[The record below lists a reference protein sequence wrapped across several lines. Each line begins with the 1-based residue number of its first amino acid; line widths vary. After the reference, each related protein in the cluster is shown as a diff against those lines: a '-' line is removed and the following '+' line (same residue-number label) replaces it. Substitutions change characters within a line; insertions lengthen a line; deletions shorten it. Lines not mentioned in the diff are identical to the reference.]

1 MLSNGR
7 SKDNL
12 HQGSTKIASGDL
24 EIDGSLIVDNIQVNS
39 LSIDGYTLPTSAG
52 TNGQVITMNPDN
64 TTTSFQDVSIPTL
77 VDQRVCLNRWFSI
90 NQREKFGASQGT
102 ILFNENDV
110 GSAVTGRRTIGTCVI
125 PADDIDAL
133 DENFSILT
141 LQIRNDIL
149 NSNPV
154 DPNQIQFYL
163 VLTTGGVTS
172 SVQFEV
178 MDYQGLVTGTGAPLQ
193 SMLEHQIRFARS
205 INDASKILISVKGMK
220 PTDTTGTGN
229 TNTDKPFASH
239 NNLKNGAVTGDIFI
253 FDFPQQ
259 DNNTGVYLDNYV
271 SGNDITIDIQAERPP
286 VAGTNIINSA
296 LVMGRLDSYI
306 KQNLPSSGPVI
317 NDHLLLSNLNG
328 GTGDGGHINLF
339 DVRGIKPMTGDLNLN
354 NKSLTNGLGV
364 NTQFL
369 SATAQT
375 ETPLLVGSG
384 AGALAITSN
393 DLTLTETNL
402 PGDEYLNI
410 NNLRIQTFKTLDM
423 NSKEIQNVPV
433 ISNSGAPLVLFE
445 TTFNNAIILNRDPS
459 NGIYL
464 ECINPAQNINLS
476 AGGGS
481 NSFQV
486 RPTDVLLS
494 SPLDMTTND
503 ITNANVIVR
512 ASNGNVINF
521 DNDIAPP
528 LITGALTIESG
539 AGKEININ
547 ADNVLKLNGNSI
559 IHNSGTG
566 PHQFNDTGGLQA
578 QFTSANIEMF
588 KALDMKNNNI
598 NSVASLTA
606 TQVNTDTIEN
616 SGSGFLTFT
625 NLGSY
630 TPSFTPSALDMNL
643 GNINNVDTIENT
655 GSANITI
662 PVVIGTPSGAL
673 QVKNGGAYIK
683 QDLQVDGSIY
693 CDSINNIRPSGGLYS
708 ESSGFNI
715 PSTNLTETNLLGQG
729 GSAGTLAIPAN
740 TFSQYDSYS
749 FKASGV
755 LSGGSNDTATLRLK
769 SLVNGT
775 TPVELG
781 SIVIQLSDNGLVD
794 VAWKVEADFNVR
806 TLGGA
811 GVGVLVL
818 SGNFA
823 YTNNNDVVK
832 TYLRTIVN
840 NTVFDTTQSNEL
852 QFTYQNDGTNPLTNI
867 RIDQASF
874 TKWY

>member
-1 MLSNGR
+1 MNNQGFSNN
-7 SKDNL
+7 NL
-12 HQGSTKIASGDL
+12 HIGDTYIKNGDL
-24 EIDGSLIVDNIQVNS
+24 NVDGDLIVDGIQVNS

-110 GSAVTGRRTIGTCVI
+110 GSAVTGHRTIGTCVI

-163 VLTTGGVTS
+163 VLTTGGITS

-178 MDYQGLVTGTGAPLQ
+178 MDYQGLITGTGAPLQ

-259 DNNTGVYLDNYV
+259 DVNTGCYLDNYV

-339 DVRGIKPMTGDLNLN
+339 DVRGIKPMTGNINMNGNDIQNVSQVNGQGGLNLMEIN
-354 NKSLTNGLGV
+354 NTNGLMLVDGAE
-364 NTQFL
+364 L
-369 SATAQT
+369 RLTADT
-375 ETPLLVGSG
+375 SIKLYPTIDLRLG
-384 AGALAITSN
+384 AGGSN
-393 DLTLTETNL
+393 IIINPSSEVDVQ
-402 PGDEYLNI
+402 GGINI
-410 NNLRIQTFKTLDM
+410 NN
-423 NSKEIQNVPV
+423 
-433 ISNSGAPLVLFE
+433 
-445 TTFNNAIILNRDPS
+445 
-459 NGIYL
+459 
-464 ECINPAQNINLS
+464 
-476 AGGGS
+476 
-481 NSFQV
+481 
-486 RPTDVLLS
+486 
-494 SPLDMTTND
+494 ND

-521 DNDIAPP
+521 DNDVFPP

-547 ADNVLKLNGNSI
+547 ADNLLKLNGNSI

-566 PHQFNDTGGLQA
+566 PHQFNDSGGIQLQM
-578 QFTSANIEMF
+578 TSANIEMF

-643 GNINNVDTIENT
+643 GDVNSVNN
-655 GSANITI
+655 
-662 PVVIGTPSGAL
+662 L
-673 QVKNGGAYIK
+673 QVA
-683 QDLQVDGSIY
+683 
-693 CDSINNIRPSGGLYS
+693 SINN
-708 ESSGFNI
+708 
-715 PSTNLTETNLLGQG
+715 LTPQG
-729 GSAGTLAIPAN
+729 GVYSGTSDGVVINNTTEQSVLPTSGVGILTIPAN
-740 TFSQYDSYS
+740 GFSVGDCFHCVVAGDCS
-749 FKASGV
+749 FDKDDNIQIKLKENGNILAQTPIINLEDAQAGGNAFEIEIDFTIRSIGASG
-755 LSGGSNDTATLRLK
+755 SIATNFDFTYNKDGIDSKDFR
-769 SLVNGT
+769 GT
-775 TPVELG
+775 RAM
-781 SIVIQLSDNGLVD
+781 D
-794 VAWKVEADFNVR
+794 VQ
-806 TLGGA
+806 
-811 GVGVLVL
+811 
-818 SGNFA
+818 
-823 YTNNNDVVK
+823 
-832 TYLRTIVN
+832 TI
-840 NTVFDTTQSNEL
+840 DTTVSSTL
-852 QFTYQNDGTNPLTNI
+852 DITVQFPTNI
-867 RIDQASF
+867 TPSSLQ
-874 TKWY
+874 TKLFRLQKVF

>member
-1 MLSNGR
+1 MNSLGFT
-7 SKDNL
+7 KDNI
-12 HQGSTKIASGDL
+12 HVGDTQIKNGSLSV
-24 EIDGSLIVDNIQVNS
+24 DGELIVDGIQVNS
-39 LSIDGYTLPTSAG
+39 LSIDGYTLPISAG

-110 GSAVTGRRTIGTCVI
+110 GSAVNGHRTIGTCVI

-149 NSNPV
+149 NSDPAN
-154 DPNQIQFYL
+154 PNQIQFYL
-163 VLTTGGVTS
+163 VLTTGGITS

-178 MDYQGLVTGTGAPLQ
+178 MDYQGLVTGIGAPLQ

-205 INDASKILISVKGMK
+205 INDASKILISIKGMK

-259 DNNTGVYLDNYV
+259 DNNTGCYLDNYV
-271 SGNDITIDIQAERPP
+271 SGNDITIDIQCERPP
-286 VAGTNIINSA
+286 VVGTNIINSA

-306 KQNLPSSGPVI
+306 KQNLPSGGSVI

-328 GTGDGGHINLF
+328 GIGDGGHINLF

-354 NKSLTNGLGV
+354 NKSLINGLGL

-369 SATAQT
+369 SASAQIDT
-375 ETPLLVGSG
+375 TLLVGSG
-384 AGALAITSN
+384 GGSLAISSN
-393 DLTLTETNL
+393 DLTLTETNI

-410 NNLRIQTFKTLDM
+410 NNLRIQSFKTLDM

-486 RPTDVLLS
+486 RPVDIQVNSL
-494 SPLDMTTND
+494 LDMNNNN
-503 ITNANVIVR
+503 IQSANVI
-512 ASNGNVINF
+512 
-521 DNDIAPP
+521 
-528 LITGALTIESG
+528 
-539 AGKEININ
+539 
-547 ADNVLKLNGNSI
+547 
-559 IHNSGTG
+559 
-566 PHQFNDTGGLQA
+566 
-578 QFTSANIEMF
+578 
-588 KALDMKNNNI
+588 
-598 NSVASLTA
+598 TA
-606 TQVNTDTIEN
+606 TQVNTDTIE
-616 SGSGFLTFT
+616 SGSGFITFT

-655 GSANITI
+655 GSANITL

-683 QDLQVDGSIY
+683 QDLQVDGAIY
-693 CDSINNIRPSGGLYS
+693 CDNINNIKPSGGVYS
-708 ESSGFNI
+708 ESSGFSVA
-715 PSTNLTETNLLGQG
+715 STTLTETNLLGQG
-729 GSAGTLAIPAN
+729 GSAGTLNVPAGG
-740 TFSQYDSYS
+740 FSQYDSYS

-755 LSGGSNDTATLRLK
+755 LSGGTNDTFTLRLK
-769 SLVNGT
+769 SNVAGVGSVEFGQILV
-775 TPVELG
+775 
-781 SIVIQLSDNGLVD
+781 QLSDNGLVD
-794 VAWKVEADFNVR
+794 VWWDIVADFNVR
-806 TLGGA
+806 TIGAA
-811 GVGVLVL
+811 GVGTLVL
-818 SGNFA
+818 AGAFR
-823 YTNNNDVVK
+823 YTNTNDVVRI
-832 TYLRTIVN
+832 YGRTIIDSTN
-840 NTVFDTTQSNEL
+840 FDTTKDNTLEL
-852 QFTYQNDGTNPLTNI
+852 TYQNDASNPLTNF
-867 RIDQASF
+867 RIDSCSF
-874 TKWY
+874 TKWF